1 MTDCFQQSR
10 ATILAI
16 TVMLLFVQVCS
27 IPVSAA
33 NIDISVSGDIP
44 QMVLTP
50 GSSNQNSSVHLNV
63 TSDTAN
69 WTVSVKDA
77 MDGSKIPGTEGKMA
91 NWSGSAYASSGNL
104 AAALQVAG
112 ASIPTKTTGAD
123 VTLSGSDQPIE
134 TGLDVVTSLEIPL
147 TFAQVVAYTDP
158 HLTVPNHVYRIVVT
172 FTGTTT

>member
-1 MTDCFQQSR
+1 MSDCFQQSR
-10 ATILAI
+10 AVILAI
-16 TVMLLFVQVCS
+16 PVMLLFVQVCS

-44 QMVLTP
+44 QMALTP
-50 GSSNQNSSVHLNV
+50 GSSNQNSSIHLNV

-123 VTLSGSDQPIE
+123 VTLSGSDQLIE

-158 HLTVPNHVYRIVVT
+158 HLTGPNHVYRIVVT
-172 FTGTTT
+172 FTGATT